1 MSTRSLIQNINEEV
15 VEQKDDLGRG
25 RLCVLGRGAACSQSV
40 PLPTVLP
47 LTVIFFLC
55 SSCRALQDV
64 QIRFQPQ
71 LNPDVVAPLPSHS
84 THEDFGELG
93 VRGKWVLTRV

>member
-1 MSTRSLIQNINEEV
+1 MLAGGGGVPPVPGQ
-15 VEQKDDLGRG
+15 
-25 RLCVLGRGAACSQSV
+25 

-47 LTVIFFLC
+47 LTVIFSLC

-71 LNPDVVAPLPSHS
+71 LNPDVVAPLPSHPA
-84 THEDFGELG
+84 HEDFGELR